1 MVTLYTSDTC
11 GVCKAMKMKM
21 GMKKIPYEN
30 RTDGVEFLMSK
41 GIQRLPVLQL
51 EDGTLIDS
59 PNAINAWIKAQ
70 PEG

>member
-11 GVCKAMKMKM
+11 AVCKAMKMKM
-21 GMKKIPYEN
+21 KMKNIQYEN
-30 RTDGVEFLMSK
+30 KTNCIEFLSSK

-59 PNAINAWIKAQ
+59 PSEINAWIKAQ

>member
-21 GMKKIPYEN
+21 AMKNIPYEN
-30 RTDGVEFLMSK
+30 KTDIDYLMEK

-59 PNAINAWIKAQ
+59 PTAINAWIKSQ
-70 PEG
+70 SEG